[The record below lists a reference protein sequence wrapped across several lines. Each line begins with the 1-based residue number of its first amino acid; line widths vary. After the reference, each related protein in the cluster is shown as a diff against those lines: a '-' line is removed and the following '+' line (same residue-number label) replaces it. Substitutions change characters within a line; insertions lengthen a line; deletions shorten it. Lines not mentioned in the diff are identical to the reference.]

1 MQLMISIMEDQP
13 HQNET
18 ADDTADD
25 TADSQTADEMTV
37 LLKV

>member
-1 MQLMISIMEDQP
+1 MISIMGDQP
-13 HQNET
+13 HQNE
-18 ADDTADD
+18 TADD

>member
-1 MQLMISIMEDQP
+1 MISIMEDQP